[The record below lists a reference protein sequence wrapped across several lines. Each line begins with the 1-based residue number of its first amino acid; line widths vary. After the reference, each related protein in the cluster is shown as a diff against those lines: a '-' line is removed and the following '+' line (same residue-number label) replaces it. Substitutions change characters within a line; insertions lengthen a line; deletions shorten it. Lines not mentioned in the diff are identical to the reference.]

1 MSELLLEATLEIK
14 AKTKSTTQ
22 RKKKTNTSRGH
33 TVDNPWH
40 VLRQYTAARI
50 GLGRAGISVP
60 TKHLLDFQL
69 AHAQAQDAVHLPLDI
84 QQLITD
90 LHMHHEDSAFMA
102 MQTLTVHS
110 QVNDRAHYLQRPDLG
125 RRLSSDSVE
134 LLKQSTVPC
143 DDPYDLAIVIVDGL
157 SSYAIQKNAA
167 PLLQILTQRLAQK
180 TLSKDEHSLCRLAP
194 VVIVQQGR
202 VAIGDE
208 VGELLNAKSVL
219 VFIGER
225 PGLSSPD
232 SLGLYLTWAPKV
244 GLTDES
250 RNCISNVRPQGLVYQ
265 EAADKIFYLL
275 SEAHQRKLTGVHL
288 KERSQ
293 DADNLLLQSEKIQ
306 AEKNFLL
313 S

>member
-1 MSELLLEATLEIK
+1 MSASKHPMKNNQKNDQENVLD
-14 AKTKSTTQ
+14 
-22 RKKKTNTSRGH
+22 KKPAH

-60 TKHLLDFQL
+60 TKHLLAFQL
-69 AHAQAQDAVHLPLDI
+69 AHAQAQDAVHLPLDTE
-84 QQLITD
+84 QLVTD
-90 LHMHHEDSAFMA
+90 IEAHCLK
-102 MQTLTVHS
+102 VHS
-110 QVNDRAHYLQRPDLG
+110 QVNDRSQYLQRPDLG
-125 RRLSSDSVE
+125 RRLNTESIE
-134 LLKQSTVPC
+134 LLKKSTAPS

-157 SSYAIQKNAA
+157 SSFAIQQNAA
-167 PLLQILTQRLAQK
+167 PLLKILTQRLTQQ
-180 TLSKDEHSLCRLAP
+180 TLLKDEERTFRLAP

-208 VGELLNAKSVL
+208 VGEMLNAKSVL

-232 SLGLYLTWAPKV
+232 SLGLYLTWSPKV

-265 EAADKIFYLL
+265 EAVNKVFYLL
-275 SEAHQRKLTGVHL
+275 SEAHQRKLTGVNL
-288 KERSQ
+288 KERSSE
-293 DADNLLLQSEKIQ
+293 ADDSLLQNSKAQ
-306 AEKNFLL
+306 DDKNFLL

>member
-1 MSELLLEATLEIK
+1 MSASKHPMKNNQKNDQENVLD
-14 AKTKSTTQ
+14 
-22 RKKKTNTSRGH
+22 KKPAH

-60 TKHLLDFQL
+60 TKHLLAFQL
-69 AHAQAQDAVHLPLDI
+69 AHAQAQDAVHLPLDSE
-84 QQLITD
+84 QLVTD
-90 LHMHHEDSAFMA
+90 IEAHCLK
-102 MQTLTVHS
+102 VHS
-110 QVNDRAHYLQRPDLG
+110 QVNDRSQYLQRPDLG
-125 RRLSSDSVE
+125 RRLNTESIE
-134 LLKQSTVPC
+134 LLKKSTAPS

-157 SSYAIQKNAA
+157 SSFAIQKNAA
-167 PLLQILTQRLAQK
+167 PLLKILSQRLAQQ
-180 TLSKDEHSLCRLAP
+180 TLLIDEERTFRLAP
-194 VVIVQQGR
+194 IVIVQQGR

-208 VGELLNAKSVL
+208 VGEMLNAKSVL

-232 SLGLYLTWAPKV
+232 SLGLYLTWSPKV

-265 EAADKIFYLL
+265 EAVNKVFYLL
-275 SEAHQRKLTGVHL
+275 SEAHQRKLTGVNL
-288 KERSQ
+288 KERSSE
-293 DADNLLLQSEKIQ
+293 ADDSLLQNNKAQ
-306 AEKNFLL
+306 DDKNFLL

>member
-1 MSELLLEATLEIK
+1 MSNNNS
-14 AKTKSTTQ
+14 KSKSKSQ
-22 RKKKTNTSRGH
+22 H
-33 TVDNPWH
+33 TVDNSWH

-69 AHAQAQDAVHLPLDI
+69 AHAQAQDAVHLPLDTE
-84 QQLITD
+84 QLKNDMELPSIV
-90 LHMHHEDSAFMA
+90 
-102 MQTLTVHS
+102 VHS
-110 QVNDRAHYLQRPDLG
+110 QVHDRSQYLQRPDLG
-125 RRLSSDSVE
+125 RRLNSDAVE
-134 LLKQSTVPC
+134 LLKQSAAP
-143 DDPYDLAIVIVDGL
+143 DKDPYDLAIVIVDGL
-157 SSYAIQKNAA
+157 SSFAIQKNAA
-167 PLLQILTQRLAQK
+167 PLLQLLTQYLAQQA
-180 TLSKDEHSLCRLAP
+180 LSKDEGSIFRLAP
-194 VVIVQQGR
+194 IVIVQQGR

-208 VGELLNAKSVL
+208 VGELLNAKSAL

-265 EAADKIFYLL
+265 EAVNKVFYLL
-275 SEAHQRKLTGVHL
+275 TQAHQRKLTGVNL
-288 KERSQ
+288 KERSLE
-293 DADNLLLQSEKIQ
+293 ADTPLLQNSK
-306 AEKNFLL
+306 APDNKNFLL

>member
-1 MSELLLEATLEIK
+1 MSELLLQEELVVK
-14 AKTKSTTQ
+14 
-22 RKKKTNTSRGH
+22 H
-33 TVDNPWH
+33 TVDNSWH

-69 AHAQAQDAVHLPLDI
+69 AHAQAQDAVHLPLNIEQLKDDI
-84 QQLITD
+84 ERLKTD
-90 LHMHHEDSAFMA
+90 IEQPYKADDASAIHSLA
-102 MQTLTVHS
+102 VHS

-125 RRLSSDSVE
+125 RRLDADSAD
-134 LLKQSTVPC
+134 LLKRSAAPAEE
-143 DDPYDLAIVIVDGL
+143 PYDLAIVIIDGL
-157 SSYAIQKNAA
+157 SSFAIQKNAP
-167 PLLQILTQRLAQK
+167 PLLQLLTQRLTQQP
-180 TLSKDEHSLCRLAP
+180 LSDDKDETCRLAP
-194 VVIVQQGR
+194 IVIVQQGR

-219 VFIGER
+219 VFVGER

-232 SLGLYLTWAPKV
+232 SLGLYLTWGPKV

-265 EAADKIFYLL
+265 EAVNKVYYLL
-275 SEAHQRKLTGVHL
+275 SQAHQRKLTGVNL

-293 DADNLLLQSEKIQ
+293 QIEGSLLEDGKEQRN
-306 AEKNFLL
+306 KNFLI

>member
-1 MSELLLEATLEIK
+1 MSELLLQEELVVK
-14 AKTKSTTQ
+14 
-22 RKKKTNTSRGH
+22 H
-33 TVDNPWH
+33 TVDNSWH

-69 AHAQAQDAVHLPLDI
+69 AHAQAQDAVHLPLNIEQLKDDI
-84 QQLITD
+84 ERLKTD
-90 LHMHHEDSAFMA
+90 IEQPYKADDASAIHSLA
-102 MQTLTVHS
+102 VHS

-125 RRLSSDSVE
+125 RRLDADSAD
-134 LLKQSTVPC
+134 LLKRSAAPAEE
-143 DDPYDLAIVIVDGL
+143 PYDLAIVIIDGL
-157 SSYAIQKNAA
+157 SSFAIQKNAP
-167 PLLQILTQRLAQK
+167 PLLQLLTQRLTQQP
-180 TLSKDEHSLCRLAP
+180 LSDDKDETCRLAP
-194 VVIVQQGR
+194 IVIVQQGR

-219 VFIGER
+219 VFVGER

-232 SLGLYLTWAPKV
+232 SLGLYLTWGPKV

-265 EAADKIFYLL
+265 EAVNKVYYLL
-275 SEAHQRKLTGVHL
+275 SQAHQRKLTGVNL

-293 DADNLLLQSEKIQ
+293 QIEGSLLEDGKEQGN
-306 AEKNFLL
+306 KNFLI

>member
-1 MSELLLEATLEIK
+1 MSASKHPMKNNQKNDQENVLD
-14 AKTKSTTQ
+14 
-22 RKKKTNTSRGH
+22 KKPAH

-60 TKHLLDFQL
+60 TKHLLAFQL
-69 AHAQAQDAVHLPLDI
+69 AHAQAQDAVHLPLDTE
-84 QQLITD
+84 QLVTD
-90 LHMHHEDSAFMA
+90 IEAHCLK
-102 MQTLTVHS
+102 VHS
-110 QVNDRAHYLQRPDLG
+110 QVNDRSQYLQRPDLG
-125 RRLSSDSVE
+125 RRLNTESIE
-134 LLKQSTVPC
+134 LLKKSTAPS

-157 SSYAIQKNAA
+157 SSFAIQQNAA
-167 PLLQILTQRLAQK
+167 PLLKILTQRLTQQ
-180 TLSKDEHSLCRLAP
+180 TLLKDEERTFRLAP
-194 VVIVQQGR
+194 IVIVQQGR

-208 VGELLNAKSVL
+208 VGEMLNAKSVL

-232 SLGLYLTWAPKV
+232 SLGLYLTWSPKV

-265 EAADKIFYLL
+265 EAVNKVFYLL
-275 SEAHQRKLTGVHL
+275 SEAHQRKLTGVNL
-288 KERSQ
+288 KERSSE
-293 DADNLLLQSEKIQ
+293 ADDSLLQNNKAQ
-306 AEKNFLL
+306 DDKNFLL

>member
-1 MSELLLEATLEIK
+1 MSEKKLNGKNNKEA
-14 AKTKSTTQ
+14 
-22 RKKKTNTSRGH
+22 H
-33 TVDNPWH
+33 TVDNSWN
-40 VLRQYTAARI
+40 VLREYTAARI

-69 AHAQAQDAVHLPLDI
+69 AHAQAQDAVHLPLDT
-84 QQLITD
+84 QQLISD
-90 LHMHHEDSAFMA
+90 IESPQDISDPELALHYIM
-102 MQTLTVHS
+102 VHS
-110 QVNDRAHYLQRPDLG
+110 QVIDRSHYLQRPDLG
-125 RRLSSDSVE
+125 RRLNSESVAA
-134 LLKQSTVPC
+134 LKTHTAAE
-143 DDPYDLAIVIVDGL
+143 DEPYDLAIVIVDGL
-157 SSYAIQKNAA
+157 SSFAIQKNAA
-167 PLLQILTQRLAQK
+167 PLLQQLTQRLSSQA
-180 TLSKDEHSLCRLAP
+180 LSKASGINKTAGIFRLAP
-194 VVIVQQGR
+194 IVVVEQGR

-250 RNCISNVRPQGLVYQ
+250 RNCISNVRPEGLVYA
-265 EAADKIFYLL
+265 EAVNKVFYLL
-275 SEAHQRKLTGVHL
+275 SEAHQRQLTGVNL

-293 DADNLLLQSEKIQ
+293 TSENPLLQND
-306 AEKNFLL
+306 KNFLI

>member
-1 MSELLLEATLEIK
+1 MSELLAEPSNEIK
-14 AKTKSTTQ
+14 EEVSTK
-22 RKKKTNTSRGH
+22 GEH
-33 TVDNPWH
+33 TIDNSWH

-69 AHAQAQDAVHLPLDI
+69 AHAQAQDAVHLPLDT

-90 LHMHHEDSAFMA
+90 IEAQSTSVDSMEMPSLIA
-102 MQTLTVHS
+102 HS
-110 QVNDRAHYLQRPDLG
+110 QVNDRSHYLQRPDLG
-125 RRLSSDSVE
+125 RRLNADSVA
-134 LLKQSTVPC
+134 LLKQSTAPS

-157 SSYAIQKNAA
+157 SSFAIQKNAA
-167 PLLQILTQRLAQK
+167 PLLQQLTQRLANQS
-180 TLSKDEHSLCRLAP
+180 LSKNDDRICRLAP

-250 RNCISNVRPQGLVYQ
+250 RNCISNVRPEGLVYA
-265 EAADKIFYLL
+265 EAVNKIFYLL
-275 SEAHQRKLTGVHL
+275 SEAHQRKLSGINL

-293 DADNLLLQSEKIQ
+293 DIGDPLLHNGKI
-306 AEKNFLL
+306 ESDKNFLL

>member
-1 MSELLLEATLEIK
+1 MSELLLQEELVV
-14 AKTKSTTQ
+14 
-22 RKKKTNTSRGH
+22 NH
-33 TVDNPWH
+33 TVDNSWH

-69 AHAQAQDAVHLPLDI
+69 AHAQAQDAVHLPLNIEQLKDDI
-84 QQLITD
+84 ERLKTD
-90 LHMHHEDSAFMA
+90 IEQPYKADDASAIHSLA
-102 MQTLTVHS
+102 VHS

-125 RRLSSDSVE
+125 RRLDADSAD
-134 LLKQSTVPC
+134 LLKRSAAPAEE
-143 DDPYDLAIVIVDGL
+143 PYDLAIVIIDGL
-157 SSYAIQKNAA
+157 SSFAIQKNAP
-167 PLLQILTQRLAQK
+167 PLLQLLTQRLTQQP
-180 TLSKDEHSLCRLAP
+180 LSDDKDETCRLAP
-194 VVIVQQGR
+194 IVIVQQGR

-219 VFIGER
+219 VFVGER

-232 SLGLYLTWAPKV
+232 SLGLYLTWGPKV

-265 EAADKIFYLL
+265 EAVNKVYYLL
-275 SEAHQRKLTGVHL
+275 SQAHQRKLTGVNL

-293 DADNLLLQSEKIQ
+293 QIEGSLLEDGKEQRN
-306 AEKNFLL
+306 KNFLI

>member
-1 MSELLLEATLEIK
+1 MSELLLQEELVIK
-14 AKTKSTTQ
+14 
-22 RKKKTNTSRGH
+22 H
-33 TVDNPWH
+33 TVDNSWH

-69 AHAQAQDAVHLPLDI
+69 AHAQAQDAVHLPLNIEQLKDDI
-84 QQLITD
+84 ERLKAEVEQAYKTGNP
-90 LHMHHEDSAFMA
+90 SAKHLLA
-102 MQTLTVHS
+102 VHS

-125 RRLSSDSVE
+125 RRLDADSAD
-134 LLKQSTVPC
+134 LLKRSAAPAEE
-143 DDPYDLAIVIVDGL
+143 PYDLAIVIVDGL
-157 SSYAIQKNAA
+157 SSFAIQKNAP
-167 PLLQILTQRLAQK
+167 PLLQLLTQRLAQQP
-180 TLSKDEHSLCRLAP
+180 LSENKGGTCRLAP
-194 VVIVQQGR
+194 IVIVQQGR

-232 SLGLYLTWAPKV
+232 SLGLYLTWGPKV

-265 EAADKIFYLL
+265 EAVNKVYYLL
-275 SEAHQRKLTGVHL
+275 SQAHQRKLTGVNL

-293 DADNLLLQSEKIQ
+293 QIEGSLLEDGKEQGN
-306 AEKNFLL
+306 KNFLI

>member
-1 MSELLLEATLEIK
+1 MSELLIEPATEIK
-14 AKTKSTTQ
+14 EEVSTK
-22 RKKKTNTSRGH
+22 GEH
-33 TVDNPWH
+33 TVDNSWH

-69 AHAQAQDAVHLPLDI
+69 AHAQAQDAVHLPLDT

-90 LHMHHEDSAFMA
+90 IEAQSASVNSMA
-102 MQTLTVHS
+102 MPSLTVHS
-110 QVNDRAHYLQRPDLG
+110 QVNDRSHYLQRPDLG
-125 RRLSSDSVE
+125 RRLSADSVA
-134 LLKQSTVPC
+134 LLKQSSAPS

-157 SSYAIQKNAA
+157 SSFAIQKNAA
-167 PLLQILTQRLAQK
+167 PLLHQLTQRLAQQS
-180 TLSKDEHSLCRLAP
+180 LSKDEDGICRLAP

-232 SLGLYLTWAPKV
+232 SLGLYLTWAPTV

-250 RNCISNVRPQGLVYQ
+250 RNCISNVRPQGLIYP
-265 EAADKIFYLL
+265 EAVNKVFYLL
-275 SEAHQRKLTGVHL
+275 SEAHQRKLTGINL

-293 DADNLLLQSEKIQ
+293 EGDDLLLQHGKKQSD
-306 AEKNFLL
+306 KNFLL